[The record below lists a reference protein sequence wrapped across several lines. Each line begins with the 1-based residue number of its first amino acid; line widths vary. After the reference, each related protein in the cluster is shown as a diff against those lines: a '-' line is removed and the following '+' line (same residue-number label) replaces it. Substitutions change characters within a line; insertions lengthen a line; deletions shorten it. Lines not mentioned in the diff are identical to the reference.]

1 MSKTKPLRIR
11 LAFRHEGELWNCYLA
26 QPDTM
31 HDAKLLASI
40 LMGAV
45 QDHPNVKRAFIET
58 MKLALANAA
67 EDVTGTRPDE
77 FIEERAPEG
86 ERSGHG

>member
-1 MSKTKPLRIR
+1 MPETKRMAIR
-11 LAFRHEGELWNCYLA
+11 LAFREEGEFWNCYLA
-26 QPDTM
+26 LPDSMT
-31 HDAKLLASI
+31 DAKLLGTI

-45 QDHPNVKRAFIET
+45 RQHPEVKRTFMEA

-67 EDVTGTRPDE
+67 EDVTGKRPDE

-86 ERSGHG
+86 ERSGHA